1 VESCQSHA
9 RQRDY
14 ETVSIQIGDDA
25 IFALIQVKY
34 GQKAQ
39 AKQFGRAS
47 ALGLRSFG
55 CSKARFS
62 ETPGVVSASIPKNAA
77 TEVNGKA
84 AAHGDPAKGDGGQVS
99 PRLTRRTP

>member
-1 VESCQSHA
+1 MVFQSRGHFGDVA
-9 RQRDY
+9 IMWNAANPMRVKRDY

-55 CSKARFS
+55 YSKA
-62 ETPGVVSASIPKNAA
+62 
-77 TEVNGKA
+77 
-84 AAHGDPAKGDGGQVS
+84 
-99 PRLTRRTP
+99 